1 MSEISDI
8 LTGSVNIKR
17 LSGTLLNKTASA
29 ASMTLTRQPARE
41 VRIHVAVEG
50 ATVNTGSMVFAG
62 STDETLSFTANG
74 EKVTSKGFTNVTGIT
89 VSGIS
94 NGFITMKALD
104 KLGNPVNQEIVIHS
118 ALPVRFYALNG
129 KIRMQ
134 AAGQVNTA
142 KYKMMIAPDKL
153 VEPSDL
159 MYAVSGVQGLTRGLI
174 DFVTEIAGLDG
185 ATHHIEAEIIGL

>member
-17 LSGTLLNKTASA
+17 LSGTLLGKSASA

-50 ATVNTGSMVFAG
+50 ATVSTGSVVFAG
-62 STDETLSFTANG
+62 STDETLSFTTNG
-74 EKVTSKGFTNVTGIT
+74 EKVTPKGFTSVTGIT
-89 VSGIS
+89 VAGIS
-94 NGFITMKALD
+94 DGFITMRALD
-104 KLGNPVNQEIVIHS
+104 KLGNPVNQEAAVYS

-159 MYAVSGVQGLTRGLI
+159 VYAVSGVQGLTRGRI
-174 DFVTEIAGLDG
+174 DFVTEIAALDG

>member
-1 MSEISDI
+1 MSELSDI
-8 LTGSVNIKR
+8 LQGSVNIKR

-50 ATVNTGSMVFAG
+50 ATVSTGSMVFAG

-74 EKVTSKGFTNVTGIT
+74 EKVTSKGFTSVTGIT

-185 ATHHIEAEIIGL
+185 ATHHTECEIIGL